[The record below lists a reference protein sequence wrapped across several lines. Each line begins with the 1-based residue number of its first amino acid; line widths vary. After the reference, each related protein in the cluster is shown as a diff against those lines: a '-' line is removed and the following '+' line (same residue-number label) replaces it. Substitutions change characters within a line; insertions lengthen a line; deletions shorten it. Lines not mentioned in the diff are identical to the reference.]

1 MSASDTLPARFL
13 ATVAAHGDVV
23 ALTDPFDESRHW
35 TYDRLAE
42 DVARAAAGLAAL
54 GVGPGSRVVLMM
66 RNRAEF
72 HIADTAALCLGATPF
87 SVYNTASAEEIAY
100 AVEHTRA
107 VVAVVEDPAFLE
119 RFSLTLEKVPGLNI
133 VLIEPGDA
141 APEGTHAWADVAGA
155 EPIDLDQAAEMAR
168 PADIATVI
176 FTSGTTGPPKAVAIT
191 HANVCATA
199 DAVLA
204 RSGLDSLTGFRM
216 ISYLPMAH
224 IAERVVSH
232 YAALLFGTTVAP
244 CNDMLRFRE
253 YTVAVHPNV
262 VFGVPRVWEKL
273 QQGVLA
279 AAGADPAR
287 AKALDDGIS
296 AALELV
302 VASRHGALSK
312 EQQETWDFLDAVAF
326 SVVRELT
333 GLSDVKL
340 AVTGAAPIS
349 PELIDWFRAMR
360 IPLSEIYGMSESTGV
375 LTWDPIEVRPG
386 TVGRALG
393 GVEIRLG
400 DDGEVL
406 ARGPNVFPGYL
417 DNPDATAETLA
428 DGWLHTGDIGEIDRD
443 GYLRIVDRKKELI
456 ITAGGENV
464 SPANLEAALAT
475 LPLVGQA
482 CVVGDRQRFPAAIIT
497 LDAEYAPQWAAR
509 HGHEGESL
517 ARLAEDPDVHAEIQR
532 GIDEV
537 NARFTR
543 AYQIKRFTVVADEWL
558 PNSEI
563 LTPTFKLKRRGVVA
577 RYGGEIAK
585 MYGDG

>member
-1 MSASDTLPARFL
+1 
-13 ATVAAHGDVV
+13 
-23 ALTDPFDESRHW
+23 
-35 TYDRLAE
+35 
-42 DVARAAAGLAAL
+42 
-54 GVGPGSRVVLMM
+54 
-66 RNRAEF
+66 
-72 HIADTAALCLGATPF
+72 
-87 SVYNTASAEEIAY
+87 
-100 AVEHTRA
+100 
-107 VVAVVEDPAFLE
+107 
-119 RFSLTLEKVPGLNI
+119 
-133 VLIEPGDA
+133 
-141 APEGTHAWADVAGA
+141 
-155 EPIDLDQAAEMAR
+155 
-168 PADIATVI
+168 
-176 FTSGTTGPPKAVAIT
+176 
-191 HANVCATA
+191 
-199 DAVLA
+199 
-204 RSGLDSLTGFRM
+204 M

-232 YAALLFGTTVAP
+232 YAALLFGTTVTP

-279 AAGADPAR
+279 AAAADPAR

-302 VASRHGALSK
+302 VAARHGALTK

-360 IPLSEIYGMSESTGV
+360 IPVSEVYGMSESTGV
-375 LTWDPIEVRPG
+375 LTWDPVEVKPG
-386 TVGRALG
+386 TVGRPLG
-393 GVEIRLG
+393 GVEVRLA

-417 DNPDATAETLA
+417 GNPDATAETLH
-428 DGWLHTGDIGEIDRD
+428 DGWLHTGDIGEIDDD

-464 SPANLEAALAT
+464 SPGNLEAALANVA
-475 LPLVGQA
+475 LIGQA

-497 LDAEYAPQWAAR
+497 LDRDYAPVWAANN
-509 HGHEGESL
+509 GHAGESMAQL
-517 ARLAEDPDVHAEIQR
+517 AKEPDVHAEIQR

-543 AYQIKRFTVVADEWL
+543 AYQIKRFTVVTDEWL
-558 PNSEI
+558 PNTDV
-563 LTPTFKLKRRGVVA
+563 LTPDVQVEAPRRRGPLRRRDRQDVPGRVA
-577 RYGGEIAK
+577 VPAVLCCGRRAERGRRRRPRLVLGA
-585 MYGDG
+585 